1 MSLAF
6 LVGNDASAVEDNLF
20 EDQTVRLGYFY
31 RPSFQEGM
39 QDDEQKNGFGYEY
52 LQKISYLSGWRYE
65 YVYGTFETLFVMF
78 KSGEIETC
86 FNALYGLMMLRL
98 NKKEVSPE
106 TLIALNQIS
115 KFVAT
120 LAAYFKKDEE
130 KPLFDNDDEK

>member
-1 MSLAF
+1 MFLAF

-65 YVYGTFETLFVMF
+65 YVYGTFETLFEKL
-78 KSGEIETC
+78 KSGEIDILIVLCRRKTEKIII
-86 FNALYGLMMLRL
+86 FVRQKGGLIFL
-98 NKKEVSPE
+98 KI
-106 TLIALNQIS
+106 LIQH
-115 KFVAT
+115 
-120 LAAYFKKDEE
+120 
-130 KPLFDNDDEK
+130 